1 MKKIVLVILVVFS
14 VYNVSAQEEEIVE
27 EQKKYEISANLLDL
41 VVAGTLNV
49 NYERLFEKNQS
60 LHIGVSIFDTY
71 AYYDVGSIDN
81 TTAVSVRAA
90 YLIYFSKDKDHHG
103 FFFYPQIRARIG
115 EVTVEDFFYFY
126 DSNYTEA
133 TETSTYDIAG
143 FGVGFGIGHK
153 WMFDNKFTLAL
164 DANIARNL
172 GDFDTNYLTDLELR
186 FGVNLGYRF

>member
-90 YLIYFSKDKDHHG
+90 YLIYFAKDKDHHG

-172 GDFDTNYLTDLELR
+172 GDFDSNYLTDLELR